1 MHLTADS
8 SQAEVQRGDCLAE
21 SPVFLDVLSSWVMFP
36 LKLTE
41 SICYNRCV
49 SVNELSPEIWK
60 WPHGGLLQVEI
71 TELASF
77 WISPSIFLKCCE
89 LETVWR
95 EDKEQN
101 KCCLPAS
108 LRCRCTL
115 EQDYFPAGRI
125 EACLAQAGEN
135 GRKDEDFIFWMLL
148 LRKSYTCCMSC
159 ILKTSVSSSVHPGPW
174 LGLLFEAFVSS
185 GVVFP
190 LRIPPYAWASYTF
203 PIRLLNYWSFHLSF
217 TMGGSKCTLGA
228 IARCLTAWGL
238 PQLLP
243 ASQQGISRDQESLVL
258 RAACGKWKSPFW
270 TWYMNRQNSRIAGER
285 KFPTKFQ
292 ISGSETDGR
301 VKSWISWHQKSC
313 PSWSPQ
319 GSQSTMEAKRSV
331 EKPDLDPYFCDQ
343 ETIFPSLLQSK
354 HVWVAATKKQ
364 QEHKALTALP
374 VLSFQK
380 YVKEAFFHSF
390 SNVKAYIHIIL
401 LQCNGPKIKSQA

>member
-89 LETVWR
+89 LEMVWS

-115 EQDYFPAGRI
+115 EQDCFPAGRI
-125 EACLAQAGEN
+125 EACLARAGEN
-135 GRKDEDFIFWMLL
+135 GRKDKDFFFWMLL

-159 ILKTSVSSSVHPGPW
+159 ILKTSFSSSVHPSPW

-203 PIRLLNYWSFHLSF
+203 PIRLLNYWCFHLSF

-243 ASQQGISRDQESLVL
+243 ASQQGISRDQASPVL
-258 RAACGKWKSPFW
+258 GAACGKWKSPFW
-270 TWYMNRQNSRIAGER
+270 TWYMNRQNSRIEEKGNSLPSSKSPDQKLMEEWNPGYPGTR
-285 KFPTKFQ
+285 
-292 ISGSETDGR
+292 R
-301 VKSWISWHQKSC
+301 VV
-313 PSWSPQ
+313 
-319 GSQSTMEAKRSV
+319 R
-331 EKPDLDPYFCDQ
+331 PDL
-343 ETIFPSLLQSK
+343 
-354 HVWVAATKKQ
+354 HRA
-364 QEHKALTALP
+364 
-374 VLSFQK
+374 
-380 YVKEAFFHSF
+380 HSQPWRWRG
-390 SNVKAYIHIIL
+390 L
-401 LQCNGPKIKSQA
+401 WKSQTWTPISVTKRLFFLPYCKVNMSE